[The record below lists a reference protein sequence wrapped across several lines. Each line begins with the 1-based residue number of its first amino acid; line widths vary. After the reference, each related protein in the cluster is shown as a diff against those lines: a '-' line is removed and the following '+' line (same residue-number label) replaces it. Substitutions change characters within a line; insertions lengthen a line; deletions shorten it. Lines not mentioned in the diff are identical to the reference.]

1 LSGIFDETENSWAD
15 EDDALRDLIER
26 QHLILAMQETAGWG
40 LWRDYVAAVAAAY
53 QRRLLK
59 GTHTDLLAY
68 KWDAGVVEGIRIA
81 LGSSETL
88 QSKVSAARRILDE
101 QKEALSGIDA
111 EPQLAT
117 TED

>member
-15 EDDALRDLIER
+15 EDEALRDLIER
-26 QHLILAMQETAGWG
+26 QHLILAMQETQGWT

-53 QRRLLK
+53 QNRLLK
-59 GTHTDLLAY
+59 GRHADMLEY
-68 KWDAGVVEGIRIA
+68 RYDAGVLEGIRIA
-81 LGSSETL
+81 LGANETL
-88 QSKVSAARRILDE
+88 QSKISAARRILDE
-101 QKEALSGIDA
+101 QKTLSGIDA